1 MLEHNQKRKKAT
13 DKEEVTEIVTQ
24 EEECTKLETVVTIS
38 EEIPDEKK
46 KITQES

>member
-1 MLEHNQKRKKAT
+1 MLDNNQKEKKAI

-38 EEIPDEKK
+38 EETPEEKK
-46 KITQES
+46 KV